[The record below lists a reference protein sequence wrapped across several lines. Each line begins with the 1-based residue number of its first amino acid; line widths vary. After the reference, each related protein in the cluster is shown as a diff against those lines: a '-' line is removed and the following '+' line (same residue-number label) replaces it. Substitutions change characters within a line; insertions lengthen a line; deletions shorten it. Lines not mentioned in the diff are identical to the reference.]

1 MDPISLPVPLIPTS
15 AFSKTALLPV
25 YRIFQMSWGEVKF
38 GDDLRETQ
46 KLQLKRKRKLIQP
59 KMEDLINRLKEEQ
72 IKILGKEAVE
82 NSK

>member
-1 MDPISLPVPLIPTS
+1 MLRQNAIRLVQPIFTRFLHSTV
-15 AFSKTALLPV
+15 
-25 YRIFQMSWGEVKF
+25 FQMSWGEVKF

>member
-1 MDPISLPVPLIPTS
+1 
-15 AFSKTALLPV
+15 
-25 YRIFQMSWGEVKF
+25 MSWGEVKF